1 MKLTSA
7 VIATLATSTVVEGA
21 RRSSR
26 RQLSTYGYGEGLAL
40 EDIAGYTPGTTVSF
54 CLFDLVLFVCLC
66 CLFVSR
72 WFR

>member
-40 EDIAGYTPGTTVSF
+40 EDIAGYTPGTTVS
-54 CLFDLVLFVCLC
+54 LFIPYMYYLFV
-66 CLFVSR
+66 
-72 WFR
+72 FR